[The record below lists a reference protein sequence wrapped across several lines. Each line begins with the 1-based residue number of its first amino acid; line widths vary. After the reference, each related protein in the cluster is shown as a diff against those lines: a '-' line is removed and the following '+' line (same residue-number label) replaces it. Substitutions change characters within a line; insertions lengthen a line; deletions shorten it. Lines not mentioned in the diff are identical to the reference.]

1 MAGWPRTRT
10 RTFKYLVLRTV
21 VLRAAVFGVVAA
33 AIGLGQAIAL
43 EPSSDSSASLVEQV
57 AEAPPA
63 WTPADARAYPGC
75 VPLSAWPSGK
85 PAPYVVVQSVRED
98 THHRVAFDRAWQLN
112 HNATETDDVWVL
124 GVCP

>member
-1 MAGWPRTRT
+1 M
-10 RTFKYLVLRTV
+10 
-21 VLRAAVFGVVAA
+21 
-33 AIGLGQAIAL
+33 AL
-43 EPSSDSSASLVEQV
+43 EPSADPSASLVEQV
-57 AEAPPA
+57 ADAPPA
-63 WTPADARAYPGC
+63 WTPADATAYPGC